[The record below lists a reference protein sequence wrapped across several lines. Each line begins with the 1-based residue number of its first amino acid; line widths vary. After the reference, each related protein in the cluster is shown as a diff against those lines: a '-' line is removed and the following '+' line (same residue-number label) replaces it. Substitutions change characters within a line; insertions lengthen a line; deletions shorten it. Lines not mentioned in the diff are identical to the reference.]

1 MTSMVSASVAGGWL
15 WFRMLYLSDCS
26 LSQQD
31 QLDAAA
37 GLWC

>member
-1 MTSMVSASVAGGWL
+1 MTSMVSVSVAGGWL
-15 WFRMLYLSDCS
+15 RFGLLYLSDSS

>member
-1 MTSMVSASVAGGWL
+1 MTRKTLVAVTGGWL
-15 WFRMLYLSDCS
+15 WPGSVYLSDCS

-37 GLWC
+37 GLRC